1 VRLEDLQLADIVAND
16 PGIEIID
23 DQRAELGSVM
33 VKCPHDDGSDD
44 HALLFC
50 NPWNGMPARAYCL
63 SPACS
68 KLTTLDFMARMDA
81 LVAKVHKH

>member
-1 VRLEDLQLADIVAND
+1 
-16 PGIEIID
+16 
-23 DQRAELGSVM
+23 
-33 VKCPHDDGSDD
+33 VKCPHDDGTND
-44 HALLFC
+44 HALVFC

-81 LVAKVHKH
+81 LVTKARKH